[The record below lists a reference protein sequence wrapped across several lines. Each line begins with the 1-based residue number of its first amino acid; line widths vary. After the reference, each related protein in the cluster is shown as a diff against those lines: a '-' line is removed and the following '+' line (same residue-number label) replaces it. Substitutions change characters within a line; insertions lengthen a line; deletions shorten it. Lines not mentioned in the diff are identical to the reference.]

1 MLKKIKENE
10 KLKNNIKFILIMIAL
25 TIFASYPYLPEG
37 TVYAHDLCYHFARI
51 LGTEAEISNGI
62 FPVFIHSNLLDG
74 LGYGNPLFYPEL
86 FLYIAIL
93 FMKLGFGVLFS
104 YKMLLMI
111 TTFCTAMITFY
122 STNLI
127 TKDKKV
133 SWITTLLYTLSLYR
147 FVDIYARGA
156 LGEVLSFTFL
166 PLIIAGLYDILWG
179 ENKRWYLICF
189 AIFGVMNSHVLSFA
203 MAVILILV
211 LCFINIIRI
220 FKDKKKILN
229 ITIAGIVSIL
239 LISSY
244 MFTYIEQKMD
254 DSLNV
259 DVHKN
264 SGQSLKDNA
273 SGLQEAFWN
282 DLRNTDGYT
291 TRSVGTLLLI
301 LPICLF
307 MIKNKKERKEFKFFL
322 ELYILGL
329 AVWVMSL
336 NVFPWEKCTFLQ
348 IMQFPYRLNMIS
360 TLLFSFVAGY
370 SVINA
375 FENKEDIFKLLILV
389 ILLISAKH
397 LSEVKLNENGINY
410 EILMSGPLVAN
421 GEYKPVGFSE
431 DDKEV
436 YSHYKPEDK
445 ISFEKKGSKI
455 MFDYN
460 DKENNIDLHI
470 PLTYYKGYVGYII
483 NENGEKIDLKLEKD
497 NTNAHLRIKSDK
509 IMTGKITVEYKMTAV
524 QKCGYAI
531 SIVTFISVISFIIY
545 KNKKL
550 IDKNENVNKLK
561 NGKIIRKIVEKVK

>member
-1 MLKKIKENE
+1 M
-10 KLKNNIKFILIMIAL
+10 
-25 TIFASYPYLPEG
+25 
-37 TVYAHDLCYHFARI
+37 
-51 LGTEAEISNGI
+51 
-62 FPVFIHSNLLDG
+62 
-74 LGYGNPLFYPEL
+74 
-86 FLYIAIL
+86 
-93 FMKLGFGVLFS
+93 
-104 YKMLLMI
+104 
-111 TTFCTAMITFY
+111 
-122 STNLI
+122 
-127 TKDKKV
+127 
-133 SWITTLLYTLSLYR
+133 
-147 FVDIYARGA
+147 
-156 LGEVLSFTFL
+156 
-166 PLIIAGLYDILWG
+166 
-179 ENKRWYLICF
+179 
-189 AIFGVMNSHVLSFA
+189 
-203 MAVILILV
+203 
-211 LCFINIIRI
+211 
-220 FKDKKKILN
+220 
-229 ITIAGIVSIL
+229 
-239 LISSY
+239 
-244 MFTYIEQKMD
+244 
-254 DSLNV
+254 
-259 DVHKN
+259 
-264 SGQSLKDNA
+264 
-273 SGLQEAFWN
+273 
-282 DLRNTDGYT
+282 
-291 TRSVGTLLLI
+291 
-301 LPICLF
+301 
-307 MIKNKKERKEFKFFL
+307 
-322 ELYILGL
+322 
-329 AVWVMSL
+329 WVMSL